1 MFACRMTISL
11 GINGGCDLNVANNIG
26 RPLSGLPMIWIL
38 LPPTS
43 GDSIRVIFMVC
54 VVLFCKPNSYFNTKS
69 TTSVKKC

>member
-1 MFACRMTISL
+1 MFAWRITISL
-11 GINGGCDLNVANNIG
+11 GINGGCDLNVANSIG
-26 RPLSGLPMIWIL
+26 LPLSGLPIIWIL

-54 VVLFCKPNSYFNTKS
+54 VILYCKPNTYFNTKS